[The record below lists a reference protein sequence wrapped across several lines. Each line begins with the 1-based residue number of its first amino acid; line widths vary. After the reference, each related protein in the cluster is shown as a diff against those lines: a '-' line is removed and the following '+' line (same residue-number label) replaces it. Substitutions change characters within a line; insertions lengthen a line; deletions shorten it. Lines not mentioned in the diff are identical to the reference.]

1 MSLFSL
7 LRLVGAP
14 VARLGSKALQKGSL
28 PLAGLDLFELQR
40 ASRGVVEQAKEGDK
54 TGTVAEGLAAYG
66 TTLLAPQTIDY
77 AVKSN
82 PKIMKAL
89 DVVTPKKVKTG
100 YNLIKQGISKLPL
113 SKTAEKYPIRT
124 SLGIFTPAYTAE
136 PIRDA
141 IFPEAEAA
149 PLRTPVKV
157 EEENILNTQNLN
169 KASDTITSVE
179 AEADTVAQN
188 NTPPAETNIDQT
200 ISDLAEQ
207 DDQLNISEPKDQTE
221 EVTENVNVNKMTERA
236 EVNENINSEGINV
249 LQGSNDNFGDNNPNP
264 VPKFIVDASKALKK
278 SINENKQDG
287 DGVTT
292 SLLLSNLSMNDEILK
307 EKFKMFQ
314 AQKEDIERRREEFPG
329 FEEFYERF
337 NQMAGRDVPNAS
349 KDFILLKFG
358 LNLMQG
364 RTDQQGM
371 AGLLDVVGRAGVI
384 AVDELQELYNLEK
397 QKREVMALKFLD
409 FENTVKENLDADK
422 QNLLASHITAMQDY
436 QKSYNATLE
445 SLIANKGAYLDA
457 LTESEKLEREA
468 YDKRYEVKGTF
479 PSTIPKAGT
488 VIGFDNILVA
498 ENKFGEVMTYHTGL
512 DGVNRPYLFP
522 DLVKEVQAQIQQ
534 ISNSGM
540 SNEDKAKAIEPL
552 ASLLTIDMNEIR
564 ANKLNTPFEPAKYR
578 KNKSRLQTVIESINS
593 LRKVRSLGAAALDND
608 GKVSFNPF
616 GVEGY
621 FEDFIS
627 KLGGIAKDIFD
638 KDTATAVKALKM
650 PVIPDDQALTESL
663 SEITEFVPEGEEDKP
678 ITGGA
683 AGVRVNLLYRQ
694 ELEEA
699 NKEAANATDD
709 EINDF
714 LKDNELVKKSTLG
727 LEQKRAI
734 FKAIKIAQVQLKY
747 SLANSFKGEDRLT
760 EKNLNEFGEL
770 TKFVGGFQSTTDVI
784 TSLRELEKL
793 AMGRLMFEYRTLIN
807 AGASEG
813 YIRRQIGD
821 KQFSVLQDIA
831 GVIGENNPGAKEYDL
846 DSIKKIIPQI
856 KKGIIIE

>member
-7 LRLVGAP
+7 LKIVGAP

-28 PLAGLDLFELQR
+28 PLAGLDLFEMQR

-54 TGTVAEGLAAYG
+54 TGTAAEGLAAYG
-66 TTLLAPQTIDY
+66 TTLFAPQTIDY
-77 AVKSN
+77 AVKNN

-124 SLGIFTPAYTAE
+124 SLGIFAPAYGAE

-157 EEENILNTQNLN
+157 EDENILNTQNF
-169 KASDTITSVE
+169 KPASDTITS
-179 AEADTVAQN
+179 AEEKGDTVAQN
-188 NTPPAETNIDQT
+188 NTPPVETNIDQT
-200 ISDLAEQ
+200 ISDLAAQ
-207 DDQLNISEPKDQTE
+207 DDQLNIPEQKDQPE
-221 EVTENVNVNKMTERA
+221 EVTEDIKVNQMTETP
-236 EVNENINSEGINV
+236 EVNANKNNEGINV
-249 LQGSNDNFGDNNPNP
+249 LQGSNDNFGENNPTP
-264 VPKFIVDASKALKK
+264 VPKFLVEASKALKT

-292 SLLLSNLSMNDEILK
+292 SLLLSNMTMNDEILK

-314 AQKEDIERRREEFPG
+314 AQKEEIERRREEFPG
-329 FEEFYERF
+329 FEEFYDRF

-384 AVDELQELYNLEK
+384 AVDELQEIYNLEK
-397 QKREVMALKFLD
+397 QKREAMALKFLD
-409 FENTVKENLDADK
+409 FENTVKQNLDVDE

-436 QKSYNATLE
+436 QKSYNTTLE
-445 SLIANKGAYLDA
+445 NLIANKGAYLTA

-468 YDKRYEVKGTF
+468 MDKRYEVKGTF

-534 ISNSGM
+534 ITNSGM
-540 SNEDKAKAIEPL
+540 SNKDKEKAIEPL
-552 ASLLTIDMNEIR
+552 ASLLTIDMNEVR
-564 ANKLNTPFEPAKYR
+564 SNKLNTPFEPSKYR

-593 LRKVRSLGAAALDND
+593 LRKVRSLGASALDND

-616 GVEGY
+616 GVEGF

-638 KDTATAVKALKM
+638 KDTASAVKFLKM

-663 SEITEFVPEGEEDKP
+663 SEITTFELDDGTKLE
-678 ITGGA
+678 GGA
-683 AGVRVNLLYRQ
+683 AGVRVNLMYRK
-694 ELEEA
+694 ELDDA
-699 NKEAANATDD
+699 NKEAINATDN
-709 EINDF
+709 EVNDF
-714 LKDNELVKKSTLG
+714 LKDNELVKKGTLG

-770 TKFVGGFQSTTDVI
+770 TRFVGGFQSLTDVV

-821 KQFSVLQDIA
+821 KQFTVLQEIA
-831 GVIGENNPGAKEYDL
+831 GVIGKNNPGAKEYTFE
-846 DSIKKIIPQI
+846 SIQKIIPEI

>member
-1 MSLFSL
+1 MT
-7 LRLVGAP
+7 
-14 VARLGSKALQKGSL
+14 
-28 PLAGLDLFELQR
+28 E
-40 ASRGVVEQAKEGDK
+40 
-54 TGTVAEGLAAYG
+54 
-66 TTLLAPQTIDY
+66 
-77 AVKSN
+77 
-82 PKIMKAL
+82 
-89 DVVTPKKVKTG
+89 
-100 YNLIKQGISKLPL
+100 
-113 SKTAEKYPIRT
+113 
-124 SLGIFTPAYTAE
+124 
-136 PIRDA
+136 
-141 IFPEAEAA
+141 
-149 PLRTPVKV
+149 TPV
-157 EEENILNTQNLN
+157 
-169 KASDTITSVE
+169 
-179 AEADTVAQN
+179 
-188 NTPPAETNIDQT
+188 
-200 ISDLAEQ
+200 
-207 DDQLNISEPKDQTE
+207 
-221 EVTENVNVNKMTERA
+221 
-236 EVNENINSEGINV
+236 VNENLNNEGINV

-264 VPKFIVDASKALKK
+264 VPKFIVEASKALKT

-287 DGVTT
+287 DGVTS

-314 AQKEDIERRREEFPG
+314 AQKEEIERQREEFPG

-384 AVDELQELYNLEK
+384 AVDELQEIYNLEK
-397 QKREVMALKFLD
+397 QKREAMALKFLD
-409 FENTVKENLDADK
+409 FENTVKQNLDADK

-468 YDKRYEVKGTF
+468 IEKRYEVKGTF

-498 ENKFGEVMTYHTGL
+498 ENKFGEVMTFHTGR

-522 DLVKEVQAQIQQ
+522 DLVKEVQAQVQEIN
-534 ISNSGM
+534 NSGM

-552 ASLLTIDMNEIR
+552 ASLLTIDMNEVR
-564 ANKLNTPFEPAKYR
+564 ANKLSKPFEPSKYK
-578 KNKSRLQTVIESINS
+578 KNKSRLQTTIESINS
-593 LRKVRSLGAAALDND
+593 LRKVRGLGATALDAD

-616 GVEGY
+616 GIEGY
-621 FEDFIS
+621 FEDFVS

-638 KDTATAVKALKM
+638 KDTASAVKFLKM

-683 AGVRVNLLYRQ
+683 AGVRINLMYRK
-694 ELEEA
+694 EIDDA
-699 NKEAANATDD
+699 NKEAINASED
-709 EINDF
+709 EVNTF
-714 LKDNELVKKSTLG
+714 LKKNELVKKGTLG
-727 LEQKRAI
+727 LEQKRAV

-770 TKFVGGFQSTTDVI
+770 VRFIGGFQSVTDVV

-807 AGASEG
+807 AGATEG

-821 KQFSVLQDIA
+821 KQFSVLQEIA
-831 GVIGENNPGAKEYDL
+831 DVIGKNNPGAKEYDL
-846 DSIKKIIPQI
+846 NSIKKIIPEI
-856 KKGIIIE
+856 KKGIISE